1 MNTDER
7 SIGSVHLSVY
17 LWLIMARYRMT
28 SFHFSAVASDGQIRT
43 GAIHAES
50 ERLVAYEL
58 RRQGLTPVY
67 VGKEAKKSVDI
78 KLPSFSGGRKRDV
91 LFFTQELSTLLSAGV
106 PLDRALSITAEL
118 TDRPTFRAL
127 VQDILR
133 VLKGG
138 RTLADSLASHPN
150 HFSELYI
157 NMVRAG
163 EAGGSLAV
171 VFERLSEFERTR
183 DDLRS
188 YILSSMAYPT
198 LLSLVGIGS
207 ILVLMN
213 FVVPRFAVGLRRIA
227 HRDAAAHQNAAGR
240 QQVSAKLRLA
250 RNHAA
255 GAIRDRHVYLCAH
268 HAGTAVVGH
277 AAAENSGAR
286 RRAAQGRNGALRP
299 RHGHAGVEQ
308 RAAGA
313 IACHRRRDAEQ
324 SQDRGIARKRVPGR
338 EARRRHR
345 RRPCESAGQF
355 PPLAAHLLSVGEET
369 GRLDSMFVRMADI
382 YDADTRAS
390 IRRFTSLFE
399 PLVILV
405 MGLVVG
411 TLILS
416 MLLAIV
422 GMNDVAM

>member
-1 MNTDER
+1 MN
-7 SIGSVHLSVY
+7 
-17 LWLIMARYRMT
+17 
-28 SFHFSAVASDGQIRT
+28 SFHFRAVASDGQIRT

-50 ERLVAYEL
+50 ERLVAFEL

-67 VGKEAKKSVDI
+67 VGKEEKKASRYQAAG
-78 KLPSFSGGRKRDV
+78 FSGGRKRDV

-118 TDRPTFRAL
+118 NERASFRTL
-127 VQDILR
+127 VQNILR
-133 VLKGG
+133 TLKGG
-138 RTLADSLASHPN
+138 RTLADSLSAHSA

-188 YILSSMAYPT
+188 YIISSMAYPA
-198 LLSLVGIGS
+198 LLSMVGIGS

-213 FVVPRFAVGLRRIA
+213 FVVPRFAAVFEESRIEMPLPTKMLLVGSKFLQSYGWLGITLSVLFVIGMYTWVRTTRGRLWWDTLRLKIPVLGDALRKAETARFARAMATLVSNSVPLVQSISIAGATLNNRRISGSLEIVSQGVKRGEGIAAPLRR
-227 HRDAAAHQNAAGR
+227 
-240 QQVSAKLRLA
+240 
-250 RNHAA
+250 
-255 GAIRDRHVYLCAH
+255 
-268 HAGTAVVGH
+268 
-277 AAAENSGAR
+277 
-286 RRAAQGRNGALRP
+286 
-299 RHGHAGVEQ
+299 
-308 RAAGA
+308 
-313 IACHRRRDAEQ
+313 
-324 SQDRGIARKRVPGR
+324 
-338 EARRRHR
+338 
-345 RRPCESAGQF
+345 AGQF

-382 YDADTRAS
+382 YDAETRSS

-399 PLVILV
+399 PIVILV
-405 MGLVVG
+405 MGIVVG